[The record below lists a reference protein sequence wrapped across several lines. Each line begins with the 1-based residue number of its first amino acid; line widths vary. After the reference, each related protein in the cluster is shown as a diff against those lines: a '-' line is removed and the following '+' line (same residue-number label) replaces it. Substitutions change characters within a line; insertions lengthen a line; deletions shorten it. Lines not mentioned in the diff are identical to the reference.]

1 MFEVPINKLKP
12 HPQNGLIYGDSFD
25 DDLFQSIQKNG
36 VTSPIM
42 ITKDFTI
49 ISGHRRWSVCKALKV
64 KNVPV
69 QEIDETDSDKL
80 VELLIA
86 SNVQRDKSK
95 EQKLREGEVLRE
107 IEDKRATERQAENA
121 RRNQPQSQN
130 VENFPHSVISEG
142 KARDIVAT
150 KIGMSGKTLDKGL
163 AVLKA
168 IDVLKETDPEQ
179 AKELT
184 KTLNKS
190 VSGAFKKVSE
200 KKEAYVRTS
209 SQAMQFAVIA
219 ISQLERIRHDDPKK
233 SEALNKVRSWIENF
247 ETIKE

>member
-25 DDLFQSIQKNG
+25 DDLFQSIKKNG

-49 ISGHRRWSVCKALKV
+49 ISGHRRWNVCKALKV

-86 SNVQRDKSK
+86 SNVQREKSK

-107 IEDKRATERQAENA
+107 IEDKRATERQKETQFGATVAVNL
-121 RRNQPQSQN
+121 PPPSK
-130 VENFPHSVISEG
+130 G
-142 KARDIVAT
+142 DARDIVAT